1 MFDDRE
7 TLSGLQIAWLK
18 LKCKTEGRK
27 KDLLTDTGGMY
38 VKKISFD
45 D

>member
-1 MFDDRE
+1 MNSDCPAGIKGE
-7 TLSGLQIAWLK
+7 TG
-18 LKCKTEGRK
+18 GRK
-27 KDLLTDTGGMY
+27 KVLLTDTGGMY

>member
-1 MFDDRE
+1 MGIMNVLR
-7 TLSGLQIAWLK
+7 G
-18 LKCKTEGRK
+18 LKCKAESRR

-38 VKKISFD
+38 VKEISFD